1 MKTEQ
6 QLITEARRIEQL
18 GRMEWERYPRPH
30 PASSDLDLAEI
41 LVLYRFP
48 SVTSEEREA
57 NDGPVLTR
65 RIERRI
71 EIELDAATPE
81 FSLVTEEVVTDAD
94 GQVVRHEH
102 PDVSSSSESAFDVLS
117 EGQVLTDY
125 DQLGCQ
131 LLPLVERMESRDFG
145 DPTSADD
152 IAEVERIVEAGV
164 LPATDRLRIKAEI
177 VEFLEGRLEA
187 GAFVTHVI
195 DRHFCREGRCETVTE
210 RHGHRITIE
219 EP

>member
-6 QLITEARRIEQL
+6 QLIIEARRIEQR
-18 GRMEWERYPRPH
+18 GRTEWERYPRPH
-30 PASSDLDLAEI
+30 PASLDIDPAPPF
-41 LVLYRFP
+41 VLYRFP
-48 SVTSEEREA
+48 SVASEERETI
-57 NDGPVLTR
+57 DGPMLTR
-65 RIERRI
+65 RIDRRI
-71 EIELDAATPE
+71 EIELDAETPE
-81 FSLVTEEVVTDAD
+81 FFLVTEEVLADA
-94 GQVVRHEH
+94 GGRIVRHER
-102 PDVSSSSESAFDVLS
+102 PDVWSSSESAYDVLS
-117 EGQVLTDY
+117 EGQVMTDY

-145 DPTSADD
+145 EPSADD

-164 LPATDRLRIKAEI
+164 LPAADRLRIKAEI

-195 DRHFCREGRCETVTE
+195 DRHFCREDRCETVAE